1 MVINIF
7 IVLEWIANVLFIV
20 SYFATGVGVIYDK
33 QDVWWIR
40 LIFLLL
46 VATPR
51 TLAFFKYIKDD
62 KDSKSAK
69 LMTNVFKW
77 TIAPGVLVLIA
88 STVMSQVMFAENW
101 MTNARLSN

>member
-77 TIAPGVLVLIA
+77 TIATGILVLIIGL
-88 STVMSQVMFAENW
+88 VMTQVMFNDIWTSSA
-101 MTNARLSN
+101 AY